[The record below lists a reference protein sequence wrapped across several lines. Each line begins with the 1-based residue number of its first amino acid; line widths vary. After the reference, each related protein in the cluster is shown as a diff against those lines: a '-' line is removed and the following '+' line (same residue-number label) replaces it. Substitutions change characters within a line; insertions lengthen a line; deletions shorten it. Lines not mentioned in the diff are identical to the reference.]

1 MKPTGAELT
10 YVDQVGRFFSTRYD
24 MPPVTGRVLGWLM
37 ICEPAERTAAEIA
50 EDLQMSRSA
59 VGAAVATLERWG
71 QARRIRRAGERAD
84 RISVIAAAGEH
95 KLAEDDEYS
104 ASAALG
110 REGLELLR
118 DEPLERKGRLLE
130 MVAFAE
136 FLIERMPAVAEEWHE
151 RRAALRASGEL
162 P

>member
-1 MKPTGAELT
+1 MKPTDAELA
-10 YVDQVGRFFSTRYD
+10 YVDEVGRFFSTRYD

-37 ICEPAERTAAEIA
+37 ICDPPERTAAEIA
-50 EDLQMSRSA
+50 GDLQMSRSA
-59 VGAAVATLERWG
+59 VGAAVGTLERWG
-71 QARRIRRAGERAD
+71 QARRLRRAGERAD

-95 KLAEDDEYS
+95 KLAEDDEYT

-110 REGLELLR
+110 RAGLELLR
-118 DEPLERKGRLLE
+118 DAPQARKGRLLE

-136 FLIERMPAVAEEWHE
+136 FLIERMPAVADEWQA
-151 RRAALRASGEL
+151 RRAALRASGDL